1 MNVIFCPPSV
11 FGVCANVRAFPV
23 IFPVGPAWT
32 LRLVDNAVLLPN
44 IVVELSDIVTPPAVA
59 LVNVVPTTKLLKLI
73 VLVHVG
79 ADVGLAEGLT
89 LGVDVVGVEVVGDV
103 QGLEVVGDSLG
114 LTDGLDVGVSVGV
127 DVVGDTEGV
136 EYVGDSLGLTD
147 GLNVGV
153 SVGVDVVGD
162 TDGLDVGVS
171 VGVDVVGDTD
181 GLDVVGDTDGLAEG
195 LSLGVEVVG
204 VEVEGD
210 VLGLEVVGDSLGVE
224 VVGVTVV
231 GDVLGVDVVGLKV
244 GLEVVGDDDVR
255 HGPISSQACAHAPP
269 YVVEKG
275 SNPTWLH
282 SLSRVG
288 IAAVDL
294 HFKICPFLD
303 TKLPATYAVP
313 TTHSLG
319 QPAIGPTATDVVVEI
334 AVEGAMVPE
343 HGPIS

>member
-1 MNVIFCPPSV
+1 
-11 FGVCANVRAFPV
+11 
-23 IFPVGPAWT
+23 
-32 LRLVDNAVLLPN
+32 
-44 IVVELSDIVTPPAVA
+44 
-59 LVNVVPTTKLLKLI
+59 LI

-89 LGVDVVGVEVVGDV
+89 LGVDIVGVEVEGDV
-103 QGLEVVGDSLG
+103 LGLEVVGDSLG
-114 LTDGLDVGVSVGV
+114 LTDGLD
-127 DVVGDTEGV
+127 
-136 EYVGDSLGLTD
+136 
-147 GLNVGV
+147 VGV

-210 VLGLEVVGDSLGVE
+210 VLGLEVLGNSLGVE

-275 SNPTWLH
+275 SNSIWLH

-303 TKLPATYAVP
+303 TNLPATYAVP

-319 QPAIGPTATDVVVEI
+319 QPAVGPTATAVVVGI

-343 HGPIS
+343 HGPISSQACAHAPP

>member
-1 MNVIFCPPSV
+1 MISCPPSV
-11 FGVCANVRAFPV
+11 FGVCANERAFPV

-32 LRLVDNAVLLPN
+32 LRLEDNAVLLPKK
-44 IVVELSDIVTPPAVA
+44 VVELSDIVTPPAVA

-89 LGVDVVGVEVVGDV
+89 LGVDVVGVEV
-103 QGLEVVGDSLG
+103 
-114 LTDGLDVGVSVGV
+114 
-127 DVVGDTEGV
+127 
-136 EYVGDSLGLTD
+136 
-147 GLNVGV
+147 
-153 SVGVDVVGD
+153 
-162 TDGLDVGVS
+162 
-171 VGVDVVGDTD
+171 
-181 GLDVVGDTDGLAEG
+181 
-195 LSLGVEVVG
+195 
-204 VEVEGD
+204 EGD

-244 GLEVVGDDDVR
+244 GAVGPTATAVVVGVAVEGAMVPE

-319 QPAIGPTATDVVVEI
+319 QPGLTTAVV
-334 AVEGAMVPE
+334 GAMVPK
-343 HGPIS
+343 HGPIVSQANVYAPPADVDATGLYASWEQNRLFG

>member
-1 MNVIFCPPSV
+1 
-11 FGVCANVRAFPV
+11 
-23 IFPVGPAWT
+23 
-32 LRLVDNAVLLPN
+32 
-44 IVVELSDIVTPPAVA
+44 
-59 LVNVVPTTKLLKLI
+59 
-73 VLVHVG
+73 
-79 ADVGLAEGLT
+79 
-89 LGVDVVGVEVVGDV
+89 
-103 QGLEVVGDSLG
+103 
-114 LTDGLDVGVSVGV
+114 
-127 DVVGDTEGV
+127 
-136 EYVGDSLGLTD
+136 
-147 GLNVGV
+147 
-153 SVGVDVVGD
+153 
-162 TDGLDVGVS
+162 
-171 VGVDVVGDTD
+171 
-181 GLDVVGDTDGLAEG
+181 
-195 LSLGVEVVG
+195 
-204 VEVEGD
+204 
-210 VLGLEVVGDSLGVE
+210 
-224 VVGVTVV
+224 VTVV

-255 HGPISSQACAHAPP
+255 HGPISSQACAHAPPYVVEKGSNSIWLHSLSRVGIAAVDLHFKICPFLDTKLPTMYAVPTTHSLGQPAVGPTATAVVVEIAVEGAMVPEHGPISSQACAHAPP